1 MKSIVKISMLIGVL
15 MLAFFYEGNAQITS
29 DPAAISKEYD
39 NLGEVLKN
47 PEKVYRLNLSNQ
59 NFNALSDS
67 IWK

>member
-39 NLGEVLKN
+39 NL
-47 PEKVYRLNLSNQ
+47 
-59 NFNALSDS
+59 
-67 IWK
+67 